1 MTTLIITEKPSVA
14 GDIAKVLKVTSKR
27 DGYYEGNGYQI
38 TWAFGHLLTLVH
50 PEEYDPKLKSWQLAT
65 LPIMPSTFK
74 TKPNGDDRAQA
85 QLATIK
91 RLILDDNTSDIVCA
105 TDAGREGE
113 LIFRYIYAHAETE
126 KPIKRLWIS
135 SQTDKAIKDG
145 FDSLKDGKE
154 YVPLFESAIC
164 RSEADWLIGI
174 NATRSYT
181 ITCSNGQGVMSVGR
195 VQTPVLKMIVERY
208 REHQAFESKEFFEI
222 FADINHENGT
232 FAAKWFD
239 KDFKVKDAD
248 KTDEKTQPEP
258 NDRLNEKE
266 KAETILNEL
275 KNATGATIHS
285 VSHKSK
291 KEKPPLLYDLTELQ
305 RDANKRFKFSAN
317 QTLKIAQ
324 SLYESHKVLTYPR
337 TSSRYLSTDMVPQ
350 LAQRFANLTH
360 INDYKDIATA
370 LAANPPKPTKRVVDD
385 SKVTDHHAIILTD
398 KKPEPGRLSSD
409 EQKIFDL
416 VVRRFLAAFL
426 PDCEKNHSEIITK
439 LGNHHLKATG
449 TIITNDGWRAAYNT
463 EKQDKP
469 DAKPKKK
476 TQQETEVMLPN
487 VTKNDPV
494 NASNHK
500 LHQGKTKAPSLHNEA
515 SLLAAMETAGKM
527 VEDEELRDAM
537 KECGLGTAATRAQIL
552 ERLLTV
558 QYITRDKN
566 KLVPTEKG
574 LHLIDSIKDDELM
587 SPELTGQWEKKLNDM
602 AQGKYKRDSFMDEI
616 RSFTQKITQKSLD
629 ENGGSK
635 GLGKCPLCGG
645 NVVTTPKAYSCSNWK
660 EQGCKFAIWKTIA
673 SKIIP
678 AETAITLL
686 SRGYTDKE
694 KGFKSKAG
702 KEFSAIL
709 ALKNG
714 RVEMTF

>member
-1 MTTLIITEKPSVA
+1 MA
-14 GDIAKVLKVTSKR
+14 ADIAKVLKVSQKK
-27 DGYYEGNGYQI
+27 DGYYEGNGTQI
-38 TWAFGHLLTLVH
+38 AWAFGHLLTLVH

-65 LPIMPSTFK
+65 LPIMPTTFK
-74 TKPNGDDRAQA
+74 TKPNGDNRAQA

-91 RLILDDNTSDIVCA
+91 RLIEQDSTTEIVCA

-113 LIFRYIYAHAETE
+113 LIFRYIYAHANTE

-145 FDSLKDGKE
+145 FKALKDGND

-195 VQTPVLKMIVERY
+195 VQTPVLKMIVDRY
-208 REHQAFESKEFFEI
+208 REHEAFESKEFFEI

-232 FAAKWFD
+232 FNAKWFNPNH
-239 KDFKVKDAD
+239 K
-248 KTDEKTQPEP
+248 EKANDNKEEKASHEP
-258 NDRLNEKE
+258 NDRLTDEE
-266 KAETILNEL
+266 KANGILEDL
-275 KNATGATIHS
+275 KNATEAQIHS
-285 VSHKSK
+285 VTHKSK

-305 RDANKRFKFSAN
+305 RDANKKFKFSAD
-317 QTLKIAQ
+317 QTLKLAQ
-324 SLYESHKVLTYPR
+324 SLYERHKILTYPR

-350 LAQRFANLTH
+350 LQQRFANLTH
-360 INDYKDIATA
+360 ITDYKAIAA
-370 LAANPPKPTKRVVDD
+370 PLASHLPTPTKRVVDD

-398 KKPEPGRLSSD
+398 QKPEPGRLSTD
-409 EQKIFDL
+409 ERKIFDL

-439 LGNHHLKATG
+439 VGIHHLKATG
-449 TIITNDGWRAAYNT
+449 TIITKEGWRAAYNAEDAT
-463 EKQDKP
+463 STAPQEKGKSKSKK
-469 DAKPKKK
+469 DA
-476 TQQETEVMLPN
+476 EIMLPN
-487 VTKNDPV
+487 VAKNDPV
-494 NASNHK
+494 NSANHK
-500 LHQGKTKAPSLHNEA
+500 LHKGKTKPPSLHNEA
-515 SLLAAMETAGKM
+515 SLLSAMETAGKM
-527 VEDEELRDAM
+527 VEDDELRDAM
-537 KECGLGTAATRAQIL
+537 KECGLGTPATRAQIL
-552 ERLLTV
+552 ERLLSV
-558 QYITRDKN
+558 KYITREKN
-566 KLVPTEKG
+566 KLTPTEKG
-574 LHLIDSIKDDELM
+574 LHLIDSIKDDALM

-602 AQGKYKRDSFMDEI
+602 AQGKYKRESFMEEI
-616 RSFTQKITQKSLD
+616 RQFTQQITQKSMAGH
-629 ENGGSK
+629 GGAK

-660 EQGCKFAIWKTIA
+660 EKGCKFAIWKTIA
-673 SKIIP
+673 SKVIP

-694 KGFKSKAG
+694 SGFKSKAG
-702 KEFSAIL
+702 KNFSAIL

-714 RVEMTF
+714 KVEMTF